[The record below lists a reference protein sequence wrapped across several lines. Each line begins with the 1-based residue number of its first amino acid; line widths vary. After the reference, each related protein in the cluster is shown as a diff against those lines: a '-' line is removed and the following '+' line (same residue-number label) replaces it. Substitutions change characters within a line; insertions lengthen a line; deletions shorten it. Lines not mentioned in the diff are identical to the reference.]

1 MVVLPADVLPSTRLA
16 GGAGS
21 PSERCTELDWL
32 RGLMLV
38 LMTVTH
44 FPTALSGVFSQPFGF
59 VSAAEGFVFLSA
71 FLVGA
76 VYSRMAAAK
85 GAAAMERALAG
96 RVRRIYVVHVAL
108 LALLFVFLVPL
119 AEQVHGV
126 ALRDLASFYRM
137 HPAQAVGGGLLLVY
151 NPPLLDILPM
161 YVLFL
166 AATPWILR
174 YAARAGWRPMAI
186 ASVLCWLLAQWGAG
200 SALYALLASLAGVA
214 GHYPDTGAFS
224 FLAWQL
230 LWIGGLWAGAR
241 SVGEA
246 AAEPAW
252 WRRPHVLRI
261 ACVVAIAF
269 CAWRHVVG
277 QAPFGSLGYLNQLFD
292 KWTLGPLRLVDFG
305 ALVVVA
311 IALRHSLRALSQR
324 RPFAVLTT
332 MGRAPLAV
340 FCAHLVLCLVALP
353 FLGNARTTPPTY
365 VDALLLAGALGI
377 LYAVARGVDSLERAR
392 KRRAPSGLAPRA
404 GASPAPRM
412 AR

>member
-1 MVVLPADVLPSTRLA
+1 
-16 GGAGS
+16 
-21 PSERCTELDWL
+21 
-32 RGLMLV
+32 MLV
-38 LMTVTH
+38 LMTATH
-44 FPTALSGVFSQPFGF
+44 FPTALSGIVSQPFGF

-76 VYSRMAAAK
+76 VYSRMVAAR
-85 GAAAMERALAG
+85 GRAAMEQALAG

-119 AEQVHGV
+119 AERVHGV
-126 ALRDLASFYRM
+126 ALSDLASFYRM
-137 HPAQAVGGGLLLVY
+137 HPVQAVGGGLLLVY

-166 AATPWILR
+166 AATPWVLR
-174 YAARAGWRPMAI
+174 YAARAGWRPVAI
-186 ASVLCWLLAQWGAG
+186 ASVLCWLLAQWGVG
-200 SALYALLASLAGVA
+200 KALYALLASLSGTA

-224 FLAWQL
+224 LLAWQL
-230 LWIGGLWAGAR
+230 LWVGGLWAGAR

-246 AAEPAW
+246 ATGEPAW
-252 WRRPHVLRI
+252 WQRQQVLRV
-261 ACVVAIAF
+261 ACVVALAF

-305 ALVVVA
+305 ALVIVA
-311 IALRHSLRALSQR
+311 VALRDTLRTLSQR

-353 FLGNARTTPPTY
+353 FLGNAPTTPPTY
-365 VDALLLAGALGI
+365 VDALLLAGALGV
-377 LYAVARGVDSLERAR
+377 LYAVAGGVDSLGRAR
-392 KRRAPSGLAPRA
+392 KRRAGHALAPPA
-404 GASPAPRM
+404 GTGAF
-412 AR
+412 ARSELR